1 MKQTKKWIGIVLIPL
16 LFASCQKDSR
26 LGQEKSNEELNA
38 ETNNSASRNG
48 RKYDKEKGPG
58 NVYTLSNQMNGN
70 KVLVYR
76 RAANGM
82 LSWQSSFSTG
92 GNGTGGGL
100 GNQGAV
106 ILSDDGDVLLA
117 VNAGS
122 NTVSSLKI
130 TGSGLNLKSTVS
142 SGGMVPVSI
151 AVHDDLVYVLNAGG
165 NGNISGF
172 RLKNNGKLYPIP
184 HSSRPLSVG
193 AATGAAQIS
202 FVLGG
207 RVLVITEKATNTITT
222 YTVNGMGLPGMMH
235 TRTSSSPTPFG
246 FAPGRFGLIFVSEAV
261 GGAMGASVL
270 SSYRVHDNGE
280 ISLVDGSVGAGQTA
294 ACWVVITKNG
304 KYAYTTN
311 TGSNNLTSFD
321 VNQNSGDI
329 DLRDAIAATTP
340 AGPIDAAL
348 SNNSK
353 FLYVLNAGG
362 NSISVFT
369 VSGTSS
375 LGSIQ
380 TVTGLPAGA
389 TGLAAN

>member
-1 MKQTKKWIGIVLIPL
+1 MKQTKKWIGISLISL

-26 LGQEKSNEELNA
+26 FGSEKSDADLNA
-38 ETNNSASRNG
+38 ETTMASRNG
-48 RKYDKEKGPG
+48 RNYDKEKGPG

-82 LSWQSSFSTG
+82 LSWQSSISTG
-92 GNGTGGGL
+92 GIGTGGGL

-122 NTVSSLKI
+122 HTISSLKI
-130 TGSGLNLKSTVS
+130 TGNGLNLKSTVS

-184 HSSRPLSVG
+184 HSSRPLSVA

-246 FAPGRFGLIFVSEAV
+246 FAPGKFGLVFVSEAV

-294 ACWVVITKNG
+294 ACWVVVTKNG